1 MSSETTET
9 KASAPSTSF
18 VATIQAIKSSAVDP
32 KDHRTWPAGL
42 GRLRGHRDEAKGV
55 EWLFS
60 REVYDRLGLDPRER
74 YQART
79 PRRVAAGMKAHG
91 WTRQLVGPRKARE
104 SGFCRALKEDR
115 AAETVPASPH
125 HEAAVEAF
133 RAALENLTELGLS
146 GAQLDQAYDAAR
158 GCDAA

>member
-1 MSSETTET
+1 M
-9 KASAPSTSF
+9 SF
-18 VATIQAIKSSAVDP
+18 VSELLARNATAKPDP
-32 KDHRTWPAGL
+32 RDHRTWPVAL
-42 GRLRGHRDEAKGV
+42 GRLSGHRDETKGI

-74 YQART
+74 FRGQT

-91 WTRQLVGPRKARE
+91 WTRQYVGPRSARE
-104 SGFCRALKEDR
+104 SGFRRALREDR
-115 AAETVPASPH
+115 AADPAPVSPH

-158 GCDAA
+158 AE